1 MKQFAG
7 KIALVVA
14 ATRGIGLACAQGLAR
29 GGATVYLGVRRMDA
43 GQEIADQIIAD
54 GGNAAPVYFNAEEYD
69 SYQAMVDTVVA
80 KEGRIDILINN
91 YGGTDVKQDF
101 DVVKT
106 DVQFFN
112 ESLCTNI
119 NSVFLPVKYAVP
131 HMPKSGSIVNIGS
144 IGGYN
149 PDLHR
154 ISYCISKAAIMSL
167 TENIATQYARQG
179 IRCNCVMPG
188 MIATDALL
196 NNMPQEFIDSFLKH
210 VPLQRFGHPE
220 DIANAALFLASD
232 AASFITG
239 HCLPVAGGYKV
250 PAPTYGDAAPKMTE

>member
-1 MKQFAG
+1 MKQFEG
-7 KIALVVA
+7 KVALVVA
-14 ATRGIGLACAQGLAR
+14 ATRGIGLACAQGLAK

-43 GQEIADQIIAD
+43 GQEIAEQIIAE
-54 GGNAAPVYFNAEEYD
+54 GGKAAAVYFNAKEIE
-69 SYQAMVDTVVA
+69 SYQSMVSTVIE

-101 DVVKT
+101 DIVKT
-106 DVQFFN
+106 DVQYFN
-112 ESLCTNI
+112 ETLCTNL

-131 HMPKSGSIVNIGS
+131 HMPKGGAIVNIGS

-149 PDLHR
+149 PDLDR
-154 ISYCISKAAIMSL
+154 ISYCVSKAAVMSL
-167 TENIATQYARQG
+167 TENIATQYARLG

-188 MIATDALL
+188 MIATEALL
-196 NNMPQEFIDSFLKH
+196 NNMPQAFIDAFLKH
-210 VPLQRFGHPE
+210 VPLQRFGQAE

-232 AASFITG
+232 QASFITG

-250 PAPTYGDAAPKMTE
+250 PAPTYGDAAPKMID

>member
-54 GGNAAPVYFNAEEYD
+54 EGNAAPVYFNAEEYD

-131 HMPKSGSIVNIGS
+131 HMPKGGSIVNIGS

-210 VPLQRFGHPE
+210 VPLQRFGQPE

>member
-1 MKQFAG
+1 
-7 KIALVVA
+7 
-14 ATRGIGLACAQGLAR
+14 
-29 GGATVYLGVRRMDA
+29 
-43 GQEIADQIIAD
+43 
-54 GGNAAPVYFNAEEYD
+54 
-69 SYQAMVDTVVA
+69 
-80 KEGRIDILINN
+80 
-91 YGGTDVKQDF
+91 
-101 DVVKT
+101 
-106 DVQFFN
+106 
-112 ESLCTNI
+112 
-119 NSVFLPVKYAVP
+119 
-131 HMPKSGSIVNIGS
+131 MPKGGSIVNIGS

-149 PDLHR
+149 PDLDR

-210 VPLQRFGHPE
+210 VPLQRFGQPE
-220 DIANAALFLASD
+220 DITNATLFLASD

>member
-1 MKQFAG
+1 MKQFVG

-14 ATRGIGLACAQGLAR
+14 ATRGIGLACAQRLAH

-43 GQEIADQIIAD
+43 GQEIADQIITD
-54 GGNAAPVYFNAEEYD
+54 EGNAAPVYFNAEEYD

-131 HMPKSGSIVNIGS
+131 HMPKGGSIVNIGS

-149 PDLHR
+149 PDLDR

-196 NNMPQEFIDSFLKH
+196 NNIPQEFIDSFLKH
-210 VPLQRFGHPE
+210 VPLQRFGQSE